1 MDIRRLIGFGFTVF
15 FVIILFYIIIRSLLL
30 MSKDMGQ
37 VSDEE
42 GQVLKLKVMNSGN
55 RNSLKK
61 GLVITVRQEVTFG
74 RKDDNT
80 HVLEDPYISSY
91 HFRIYPK
98 ENRFV
103 IEDLE
108 STNGTLLNDEK
119 LTMKTY
125 LRKEDLIQVGN
136 LALKVLSL

>member
-1 MDIRRLIGFGFTVF
+1 MDIRRLIGLVFTGF

-30 MSKDMGQ
+30 MSRDMGQ

-42 GQVLKLKVMNSGN
+42 GRVLKLKVLSSGN
-55 RNSLKK
+55 LNKLKK
-61 GLVITVRQEVTFG
+61 GTIISVMNEVTFG
-74 RKDDNT
+74 RKEDNT
-80 HVLEDPYISSY
+80 LVLEDPYISSY
-91 HFRIYPK
+91 HFKIFPK
-98 ENRFV
+98 DDRFV

-125 LRKEDLIQVGN
+125 LRKEDLIRVGN
-136 LALKVLSL
+136 LSLKVQSL

>member
-1 MDIRRLIGFGFTVF
+1 MDIRRLIGLGFTGF

-30 MSKDMGQ
+30 MSQDMGQ

-42 GQVLKLKVMNSGN
+42 GHVLKLKVLHSGDLN
-55 RNSLKK
+55 KVKK
-61 GLVITVRQEVTFG
+61 GTIISIRNEVTFG
-74 RKDDNT
+74 RKKDNT
-80 HVLEDPYISSY
+80 LVLEDPYLSSY
-91 HFRIYPK
+91 HFKIFPK
-98 ENRFV
+98 DQRFV

-125 LRKEDLIQVGN
+125 LRKEDMIQVGS
-136 LALKVLSL
+136 LSLKVLSL

>member
-1 MDIRRLIGFGFTVF
+1 MDIRRLIGFAFTTF

-42 GQVLKLKVMNSGN
+42 GHVLKLKVLTSGN
-55 RNSLKK
+55 MNKLKK
-61 GLVITVRQEVTFG
+61 GTIISIRNDVTFG
-74 RKDDNT
+74 RNKDNT
-80 HVLEDPYISSY
+80 WVIEDPYISSY
-91 HFRIYPK
+91 HFKVFPK
-98 ENRFV
+98 EDRFV

-125 LRKEDLIQVGN
+125 LRKEDLIKVGN
-136 LALKVLSL
+136 LSLKVLSL